1 MRGRRACLSFP
12 GHAGPQV
19 GAVPSLPDRSPRM
32 VLTRRGRLVRTLL
45 VEQVE
50 DSEQADVTF
59 SIASPPTVDSLCA
72 PARTNGVWS
81 CRIDADVVLNSD
93 RWLHMTPTYEDLDE
107 YRAYMVNH
115 EVGHFLGYQH
125 VDCGGDGQRAPVM
138 LQQSMDLQ
146 GCSPNAWP
154 ATEGP
159 A

>member
-1 MRGRRACLSFP
+1 
-12 GHAGPQV
+12 
-19 GAVPSLPDRSPRM
+19 M